1 MPYNERVK
9 FRDNRTGRF
18 RRAQP
23 YERNRHFQVDT
34 LSSGLANFQFKT
46 ANGMADIAQEFAGE
60 LVDYARK
67 NAPWND
73 RTGDARDGLETEVRL
88 ENDSLEIDLYHTIS
102 YGIWLEIRWGGR
114 YAIIIP
120 TVEQKGSELLDRMNN
135 MLSEII
141 YYD

>member
-1 MPYNERVK
+1 MGYDQRIK
-9 FRDNRTGRF
+9 FRDNRSGRY
-18 RRAQP
+18 RKAKSW
-23 YERNRHFQVDT
+23 ERNAHFEVDT
-34 LSSGLANFQFKT
+34 LSEGLAKFQFKT
-46 ANGMADIAQEFAGE
+46 ANRMGEIAQEFASE

-73 RTGDARDGLETEVRL
+73 RTGDARDGLEAEVRL
-88 ENDSLEIDLYHTIS
+88 ENKSLEIDLYHTVD
-102 YGIWLEIRWGGR
+102 YGVWLEIRWGGR

-135 MLSEII
+135 ILSEII

>member
-1 MPYNERVK
+1 MPYDERIK
-9 FRDNRTGRF
+9 FRDNRTGQF
-18 RRAQP
+18 RRAKP

-34 LSSGLANFQFKT
+34 LSSGLANFQFRT
-46 ANGMADIAQEFAGE
+46 ANEMADIAQQFAGE

-73 RTGDARDGLETEVRL
+73 RTGDARQGIETEVRL
-88 ENDSLEIDLYHTIS
+88 ENRSLEIDLYHTIE

-120 TVEQKGSELLDRMNN
+120 TVEQKGSELFARMDN